1 MSDTCLICF
10 EPRHPQAYACRRC
23 KKIIDRPEFRKD
35 SEGKL
40 RRSDREARIRALKAA
55 WDPDA
60 KAFRCHYT
68 GIELDITDR
77 HDHRYLSL
85 EHQTPGDESN
95 ITVVS
100 ALINR
105 MKTDLS
111 DAEFRKLVSALA
123 ARFSGQDFDQSAFP
137 DRRFVGE

>member
-1 MSDTCLICF
+1 MSDSCLICA
-10 EPRHPQAYACRRC
+10 EPRHPQAYACPRC
-23 KKIIDRPEFRKD
+23 KKILDRPEFRRD
-35 SEGKL
+35 SEGRL
-40 RRSDREARIRALKAA
+40 RRFDREARIRALKAA
-55 WDPDA
+55 WNPEA
-60 KAFRCHYT
+60 RVFRCHYT
-68 GIELDITDR
+68 GVELDTTDW

-111 DAEFRKLVSALA
+111 DAEFRRLVSALA
-123 ARFSGQDFDQSAFP
+123 ASFAGQAFDEAAFP
-137 DRRFVGE
+137 DRHFRPE